1 MRVHFAESRIPGGCS
16 GNSVALAP
24 PHAGHVAI
32 LTLGRLGNGIEVPDH
47 PGRHSPPIP
56 VARVRGSACHRLQG
70 QRSDTNTNPEYE
82 YRNPG
87 ETGLRALIASARHSI
102 FISQQD
108 MLSCVFIVEA
118 LFDERV
124 FAALGNKVAHG
135 IPIKIVL
142 SAEDARAGG
151 DSYSNKGHFL
161 VAPVKQTAETLKK
174 VVAKQQHI
182 REDRA
187 RAMVC
192 NDVSLAT
199 IRNSALPTWPNGSGY
214 ANHAKVVSV
223 DDAAFYI
230 GSQNLYPARL
240 QELGLIVENPSAS
253 ATLKHQYLDPLWGQS
268 QGLAY
273 IDPGRACGPF

>member
-1 MRVHFAESRIPGGCS
+1 VQ
-16 GNSVALAP
+16 
-24 PHAGHVAI
+24 
-32 LTLGRLGNGIEVPDH
+32 
-47 PGRHSPPIP
+47 
-56 VARVRGSACHRLQG
+56 GSACHGLQE

-108 MLSCVFIVEA
+108 MLSCVYSVEA

-124 FAALGNKVAHG
+124 FAALGDKVAHG

-151 DSYSNKGHFL
+151 DSYSNRGHFL
-161 VAPVKQTAETLKK
+161 MAPVRQTAETLTQ
-174 VVAKQQHI
+174 VVAKLQNVPY
-182 REDRA
+182 DRA
-187 RAMVC
+187 RALVC
-192 NDVSLAT
+192 TDVGLAT
-199 IRNSALPTWPNGSGY
+199 IRNSVLPIWPNGSGY

-240 QELGLIVENPSAS
+240 QELGLIVESHSAS
-253 ATLKHQYLDPLWGQS
+253 ATLKHTYLDPLWGQS
-268 QGLAY
+268 RGLAY
-273 IDPGRACGPF
+273 IDPAHRVCGPF